1 MNLLENLISDI
12 PFKSQKNIDYPIIK
26 EQYCNIISI
35 NIYIFSKTM
44 SFQERNNLIFH

>member
-35 NIYIFSKTM
+35 NIYILKKNEFSREK
-44 SFQERNNLIFH
+44 